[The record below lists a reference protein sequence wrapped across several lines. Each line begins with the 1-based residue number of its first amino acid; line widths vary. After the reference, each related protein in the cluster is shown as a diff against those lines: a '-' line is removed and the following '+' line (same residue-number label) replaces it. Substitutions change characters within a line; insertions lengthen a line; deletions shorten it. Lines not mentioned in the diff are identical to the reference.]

1 MFLAHIK
8 MLDLEEIID
17 RVIDLE
23 PLDDKMIKE
32 MELKK
37 HIDETDRTKTGL
49 NENKPTISAII

>member
-1 MFLAHIK
+1 

-37 HIDETDRTKTGL
+37 HIDETDRT
-49 NENKPTISAII
+49 

>member
-37 HIDETDRTKTGL
+37 HIDETDRT
-49 NENKPTISAII
+49 